1 MGLTADLYQIMGNVD
16 EGYGMITD
24 TFAILMVIS
33 LGAMAG
39 TGIGLFFGF
48 VFKTQK
54 SEWSAMTRQKK
65 AINISLV
72 IVCSAICIAGLAWY
86 SLQAPW
92 V

>member
-1 MGLTADLYQIMGNVD
+1 MGNVD

-39 TGIGLFFGF
+39 TAISLFFGF
-48 VFKTQK
+48 AFKTQK
-54 SEWSAMTRQKK
+54 SEWSAMTGREK

-72 IVCSAICIAGLAWY
+72 IVCSAICIGGLAWY